1 MRTQRSADLTSG
13 ILMAGLGLITV
24 LAARRIAGIAWENL
38 HPRTV
43 PLVLGWTVL
52 SCGAALSINALSFRG
67 ADFPLEW
74 PERSGALRVLT
85 TLASLVVYLLLIGPL
100 GLSLAT
106 FFFVS
111 FLVWFIG
118 TYSVVRSVVI
128 GAASATTT
136 FIIFVRLL
144 ELPIPPGWLGW

>member
-24 LAARRIAGIAWENL
+24 LAARRIDGIPLENL
-38 HPRTV
+38 HPRTM
-43 PLVLGWTVL
+43 PLALGWIVL
-52 SCGAALSINALSFRG
+52 ACGVALSVNALSFRG
-67 ADFPLEW
+67 ANLPLEW
-74 PERSGALRVLT
+74 PERPGAVRVLA
-85 TLASLVVYLLLIGPL
+85 TLASLAAYLLLIGPL
-100 GLSLAT
+100 GLSLPT

-118 TYSVVRSVVI
+118 KYSVVRSVAI
-128 GAASATTT
+128 GAASATAT

-144 ELPIPPGWLGW
+144 ELPVPPGLLGW